1 MTLIFRYLNWSHCT
15 IYGMYTCTNWSY
27 WSGWLH
33 KLVIPSWYK
42 YDIVVLI
49 PSGIPI
55 SGTSFTSGYC
65 TISRYLNWSCCTLYD
80 IYIYINW
87 SYWSSC
93 TINWYINS
101 HILVVYHGTS
111 LEFEVSQ
118 QTEFLAGPKEFAPQK
133 RRLRSSMTILWYTH
147 GGFHK
152 WGCPL
157 IIHFNRLVVI
167 YTG

>member
-1 MTLIFRYLNWSHCT
+1 MFFLETWNPNWKSSEIFRNLNKVSHFVWIKTTWNNGWFWGWFSQVPSTFSTPHEEVLRIYPGDESMTLIFRYLNWSHCT
-15 IYGMYTCTNWSY
+15 IYRMYTCTNWSY

-80 IYIYINW
+80 IYIYI
-87 SYWSSC
+87 
-93 TINWYINS
+93 
-101 HILVVYHGTS
+101 
-111 LEFEVSQ
+111 
-118 QTEFLAGPKEFAPQK
+118 
-133 RRLRSSMTILWYTH
+133 
-147 GGFHK
+147 
-152 WGCPL
+152 
-157 IIHFNRLVVI
+157 
-167 YTG
+167 